1 MVATGFY
8 SAVDAEVELAL
19 AEERDRT
26 GPTDPDDDDAYEE
39 PAFLKQVQQLR
50 EQEADRLDFA
60 RHLDDR
66 VAELMRA
73 DARHP
78 GYGPALDW
86 AGWVQRIER
95 LAGR

>member
-1 MVATGFY
+1 MTTEETPALVTPPLSPGP
-8 SAVDAEVELAL
+8 EVGLREARTRLGELA
-19 AEERDRT
+19 DR
-26 GPTDPDDDDAYEE
+26 
-39 PAFLKQVQQLR
+39 
-50 EQEADRLDFA
+50 